1 MKIEIIDSY
10 KKISRR
16 VASIVARQIIYKNR
30 SILGF
35 ATGSS
40 PIGTY
45 STLIKMYEYGIIDFS
60 EITTFNLDEYYGIS
74 EDHFQSYH
82 YFMNTNLFDHVNVN
96 KENVNIPNGIG
107 NPKTICEEYNK
118 KIDSCGGIDLQ
129 ILGIGRNGH
138 IGFNEPGV
146 EFDSITHLV
155 ELKKETIEANS
166 RFFDSIEDV
175 PKKAITMGIKT
186 ILNCQKIILIA
197 TGIEKA
203 EAVFKTV
210 RGKISTDTPSS
221 ILQLHPDITLFL
233 DEEAASKL

>member
-1 MKIEIIDSY
+1 
-10 KKISRR
+10 
-16 VASIVARQIIYKNR
+16 
-30 SILGF
+30 
-35 ATGSS
+35 
-40 PIGTY
+40 
-45 STLIKMYEYGIIDFS
+45 
-60 EITTFNLDEYYGIS
+60 
-74 EDHFQSYH
+74 
-82 YFMNTNLFDHVNVN
+82 
-96 KENVNIPNGIG
+96 
-107 NPKTICEEYNK
+107 
-118 KIDSCGGIDLQ
+118 
-129 ILGIGRNGH
+129 
-138 IGFNEPGV
+138 
-146 EFDSITHLV
+146 V

>member
-1 MKIEIIDSY
+1 MKIEIFDSY

-16 VASIVARQIIYKNR
+16 AASIVAKEILKKEN
-30 SILGF
+30 SVLGF

-45 STLIKMYEYGIIDFS
+45 STLIKMYEYGILDFS
-60 EITTFNLDEYYGIS
+60 NITSFNLDEYFGIS
-74 EDHFQSYH
+74 SEHFQSYH
-82 YFMNTNLFDHVNVN
+82 YFMNKNLFSHINI
-96 KENVNIPNGIG
+96 KHSNVNIPNGIG
-107 NPKTICEEYNK
+107 NPKIICDDYDE
-118 KIDSCGGIDLQ
+118 KIDKSGGIDLQ

-146 EFDSITHLV
+146 EIDSTTHLV

-166 RFFDSIEDV
+166 RFFDNIEDV

-186 ILNCQKIILIA
+186 ILNSRKIVLIA

-203 EAVFKTV
+203 DAIEKTV
-210 RGKISTDTPSS
+210 KGKICNETPSS
-221 ILQLHPDITLFL
+221 VLKLHPDVTLLL
-233 DEEAASKL
+233 DKNASSKL